1 MRTRFLISF
10 AVVIAVCLAAVSLF
24 AQQAASQEVRSF
36 LGRGGWLGAEELV
49 QSLEAYYQ
57 QNGSWIGAESLLA
70 ARGHGQGMGAGR
82 GANPG
87 SNAMANLRLADQNGV
102 ILVSNSSA
110 EIGLKASPAELD
122 AATLLQIDGTTR
134 GFLLAESGNTFQVA
148 QFEQI
153 LLSRIRSASLQAAL
167 IAAAIALLLALLLT
181 GILVR
186 PLRKLTQAAS
196 ELAGGNFAHRVHVKQ
211 PKELAALGEAFNQMA
226 WSIEQAGENRKAMT
240 ADIAHELRTPLAV
253 QRAHLEAI
261 QDEVYPLTHQNLEP
275 VLAQNLLL
283 TRLVDDMRLLALAD
297 AGALQLNF
305 ETVDFVAVVNDML
318 TRFQA
323 QADNRQITFEA
334 KFNAEQPYIRADNE
348 RIQQVMH
355 NLLQNGLRYTPPGGT
370 LWLNLF
376 NQNDSIVLELRDN
389 GDGIAEEALPY
400 IFDRF
405 YRADKARDREQGGSG
420 LGLAIARQ
428 LVLAHGGN
436 LQAEN
441 HAQGGALFRLVLPNS
456 TQAE

>member
-1 MRTRFLISF
+1 
-10 AVVIAVCLAAVSLF
+10 
-24 AQQAASQEVRSF
+24 
-36 LGRGGWLGAEELV
+36 
-49 QSLEAYYQ
+49 
-57 QNGSWIGAESLLA
+57 
-70 ARGHGQGMGAGR
+70 
-82 GANPG
+82 
-87 SNAMANLRLADQNGV
+87 MANLRLADQNGV

-110 EIGLKASPAELD
+110 EIGLNASPAELD
-122 AATLLQIDGTTR
+122 AATLLQVDGTTR
-134 GFLLAESGNTFQVA
+134 GFLLAQAGNTFQAA
-148 QFEQI
+148 QFEQV

-196 ELAGGNFAHRVHVKQ
+196 ELARGNFAHRVHVKQ
-211 PKELAALGEAFNQMA
+211 PRELAALAAAFNQMA
-226 WSIEQAGENRKAMT
+226 GSIEQAGENRKAMT

-253 QRAHLEAI
+253 QRAHLEAM

-275 VLAQNLLL
+275 VLSQNLLL
-283 TRLVDDMRLLALAD
+283 TRLVDDLRLLALAD

-305 ETVDFVAVVNDML
+305 ETVDFVAVVTDML

-323 QADNRQITFEA
+323 QADNRKITFEA
-334 KFNAEQPYIRADNE
+334 KIEVDRPYIRADNE
-348 RIQQVMH
+348 RIQQVLH

-370 LWLNLF
+370 LWFNLF

-389 GDGIAEEALPY
+389 GDGITAEALPY

-456 TQAE
+456 SQAE